1 MSSILEALKRRPR
14 SSDRLSQPVSRT
26 GQADVVLETL
36 GYVRK
41 PSSLSRLFEIGR
53 VILYAL
59 AALGLLAAAWY
70 LAGLRAGAKPASL
83 QPSAFTRQP

>member
-14 SSDRLSQPVSRT
+14 TSDRLGHPASRT

-36 GYVRK
+36 GYGRK
-41 PSSLSRLFEIGR
+41 PSPFGRLIEIGR

-59 AALGLLAAAWY
+59 AALGFLTGAWY
-70 LAGLRAGAKPASL
+70 LASLRTGVKPANL
-83 QPSAFTRQP
+83 PPSAFSRRP

>member
-14 SSDRLSQPVSRT
+14 TSDRLAHPVSRT

-41 PSSLSRLFEIGR
+41 TSPLSRLVEIGW
-53 VILYAL
+53 ILLYAI
-59 AALGLLAAAWY
+59 AAFGLLAAAWY
-70 LAGLRAGAKPASL
+70 LAKLRAPV
-83 QPSAFTRQP
+83 